1 MLVRVMTEPRDRR
14 DITQKHSVKPDSG
27 GAERRGV
34 LTVLA
39 GPEPGRIIPLGEGEL
54 TIGRSDESTV
64 AIDDDSLSRRHVRLF
79 RAHRRYFIDDLG
91 STNGTFV
98 EGTRVTSPMPL
109 EDGMRIQIGARVV
122 MRFAMR
128 DELEVEATRR
138 IYEATVRDRLTGV
151 FNRHF
156 LDERLVSEMAYAK
169 RHGTP
174 LSVLFVDADHFKRV
188 NDTHG
193 HATGDEV
200 LRQIAAVLT
209 DIIRTEDVV
218 ARYGG
223 EEFVVVVRGITSI
236 GVLAVAERLRT
247 GVEELQI
254 MVQGARLPVTVSI
267 GVATQCKEHDYAGAP
282 ELLAVA
288 DAALYRAKQSG
299 RNRVFLA

>member
-1 MLVRVMTEPRDRR
+1 MAGEKSGRDETLRH
-14 DITQKHSVKPDSG
+14 IIMPAAG

-39 GPEPGRIIPLGEGEL
+39 GPQPGRLIPLAEGEL
-54 TIGRSDESTV
+54 TIGRSDDSMI
-64 AIDDDSLSRRHVRLF
+64 ALDDDSLSRRHVRLF
-79 RAHRRYFIDDLG
+79 RAHRRYFIEDLG

-98 EGTRVTSPMPL
+98 EGARINEPTPL
-109 EDGMRIQIGARVV
+109 EDGMRIQIGAHIV

-128 DELEVEATRR
+128 DLAEVEATRR

-169 RHGTP
+169 RHGTS
-174 LSVLFVDADHFKRV
+174 LSALFVDADHFKRV

-193 HATGDEV
+193 HATGDQV
-200 LRQIAAVLT
+200 LRQVAEVLT
-209 DIIRTEDVV
+209 RIVRTEDVV

-223 EEFVVVVRGITSI
+223 EEFVVVVRGISAV
-236 GVLAVAERLRT
+236 GVLAVAERLRM
-247 GVEELQI
+247 GVEALEI
-254 MVQGARLPVTVSI
+254 MVEGARLPVTVSI
-267 GVATQCKEHDYAGAP
+267 GVATQSPERELAGAP

-288 DAALYRAKQSG
+288 DAALYRAKENG
-299 RNRVFLA
+299 RNRVFIG